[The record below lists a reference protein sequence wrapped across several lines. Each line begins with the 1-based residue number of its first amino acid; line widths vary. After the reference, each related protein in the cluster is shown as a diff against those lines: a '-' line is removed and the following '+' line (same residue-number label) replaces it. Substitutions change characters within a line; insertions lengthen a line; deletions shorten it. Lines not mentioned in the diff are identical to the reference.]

1 MRKRTIARVLAVALG
16 AALALGA
23 LAGCQSPATGATDQ
37 QQANRTYMTKVNQ
50 AVEELN
56 TRLGEF
62 DEAVAQESVV
72 NMRNKA
78 NSAFEAIDALAAI
91 DTPDAMKDLQTNYV
105 DGCNKLKDALNSYID
120 LYTEISSATE
130 EAPFDFSA
138 YDGRVKEIQDAY
150 NEGIDKLKAADEE
163 ALKLNETICSACPN
177 GSSGIADA
185 AGPQAPASALQSLPS
200 RTKYAQPLQH
210 RCRHLRALADFLG
223 RTYDEEI
230 KSEKRRLLRR
240 PAIWRRCMRRWLVG
254 PMRCIWGSRPSMRG
268 AGPTTSPWRRCGRPA
283 TSRICAGFPSTSP

>member
-23 LAGCQSPATGATDQ
+23 LAACQSPATGATDQ

-163 ALKLNETICSACPN
+163 ALKLNE
-177 GSSGIADA
+177 D
-185 AGPQAPASALQSLPS
+185 
-200 RTKYAQPLQH
+200 
-210 RCRHLRALADFLG
+210 
-223 RTYDEEI
+223 
-230 KSEKRRLLRR
+230 
-240 PAIWRRCMRRWLVG
+240 
-254 PMRCIWGSRPSMRG
+254 
-268 AGPTTSPWRRCGRPA
+268 
-283 TSRICAGFPSTSP
+283 

>member
-1 MRKRTIARVLAVALG
+1 MDNVVCVDFATWEGYYLCGVLAG
-16 AALALGA
+16 H
-23 LAGCQSPATGATDQ
+23 
-37 QQANRTYMTKVNQ
+37 MTKVNQ

-163 ALKLNETICSACPN
+163 ALKLNE
-177 GSSGIADA
+177 D
-185 AGPQAPASALQSLPS
+185 
-200 RTKYAQPLQH
+200 
-210 RCRHLRALADFLG
+210 
-223 RTYDEEI
+223 
-230 KSEKRRLLRR
+230 
-240 PAIWRRCMRRWLVG
+240 
-254 PMRCIWGSRPSMRG
+254 
-268 AGPTTSPWRRCGRPA
+268 
-283 TSRICAGFPSTSP
+283 

>member
-23 LAGCQSPATGATDQ
+23 LSGCQSP
-37 QQANRTYMTKVNQ
+37 ANRTYMTKVNQ

-72 NMRNKA
+72 NMRNAA

-163 ALKLNETICSACPN
+163 ALKLNE
-177 GSSGIADA
+177 D
-185 AGPQAPASALQSLPS
+185 
-200 RTKYAQPLQH
+200 
-210 RCRHLRALADFLG
+210 
-223 RTYDEEI
+223 
-230 KSEKRRLLRR
+230 
-240 PAIWRRCMRRWLVG
+240 
-254 PMRCIWGSRPSMRG
+254 
-268 AGPTTSPWRRCGRPA
+268 
-283 TSRICAGFPSTSP
+283 

>member
-78 NSAFEAIDALAAI
+78 NSAFEAIDAPGGHRYAGRHERSADELRRR
-91 DTPDAMKDLQTNYV
+91 LQQAE
-105 DGCNKLKDALNSYID
+105 GCPEQLHRFVHGDQQRNRGGALR
-120 LYTEISSATE
+120 LQRLRR
-130 EAPFDFSA
+130 
-138 YDGRVKEIQDAY
+138 RVKEIQDAY

-163 ALKLNETICSACPN
+163 ALKLNE
-177 GSSGIADA
+177 D
-185 AGPQAPASALQSLPS
+185 
-200 RTKYAQPLQH
+200 
-210 RCRHLRALADFLG
+210 
-223 RTYDEEI
+223 
-230 KSEKRRLLRR
+230 
-240 PAIWRRCMRRWLVG
+240 
-254 PMRCIWGSRPSMRG
+254 
-268 AGPTTSPWRRCGRPA
+268 
-283 TSRICAGFPSTSP
+283 